1 MSTKSKRRARP
12 ASTKKGVTFDT
23 VYELA
28 RDLPGLTSS
37 TSYGTRALKVDK
49 KFLARLKEDGDSLVL
64 RVDIVS
70 RDYMLRDQPEQFYI
84 TDHYRDYPTVLVR
97 LSKVGVSQLREL
109 LEDGWRLVA
118 SPRRIAE
125 LERTRRRA

>member
-1 MSTKSKRRARP
+1 MALRTS
-12 ASTKKGVTFDT
+12 KKGATFDT
-23 VYELA
+23 AYELA
-28 RDLPGLTSS
+28 RDLPGLTAS

-49 KFLARLKEDGDSLVL
+49 KFLARLKEDGDTLVL

-70 RDYMLRDQPEQFYI
+70 RDYMLRDQPDVFFI
-84 TDHYRDYPTVLVR
+84 TDHYRDYPTILVR
-97 LSKVGVSQLREL
+97 LSKVSMDQLREL

-125 LERTRRRA
+125 FDRARRGRK